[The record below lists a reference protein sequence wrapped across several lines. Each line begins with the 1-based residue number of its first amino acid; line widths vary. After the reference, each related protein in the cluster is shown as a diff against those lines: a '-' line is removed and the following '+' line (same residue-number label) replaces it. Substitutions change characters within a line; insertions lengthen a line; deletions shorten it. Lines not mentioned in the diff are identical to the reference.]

1 MQIIVRQILGY
12 LIFLSNHVC
21 FILINEKVF
30 SFEVKMLGLI
40 LAILF
45 AFSGLY
51 DYKIHYKKI
60 GQFKISCA
68 MLIVLNL
75 VSWVFEG
82 SYLFIAINLV
92 LLIVFIFWKRQ
103 LSNHLIV

>member
-1 MQIIVRQILGY
+1 
-12 LIFLSNHVC
+12 
-21 FILINEKVF
+21 
-30 SFEVKMLGLI
+30 MLGLI

-45 AFSGLY
+45 ALSGLY

-60 GQFKISCA
+60 GQFKISCT

-75 VSWVFEG
+75 ISWVFEG
-82 SYLFIAINLV
+82 SYLFIAINVV

-103 LSNHLIV
+103 LSKDEVIT